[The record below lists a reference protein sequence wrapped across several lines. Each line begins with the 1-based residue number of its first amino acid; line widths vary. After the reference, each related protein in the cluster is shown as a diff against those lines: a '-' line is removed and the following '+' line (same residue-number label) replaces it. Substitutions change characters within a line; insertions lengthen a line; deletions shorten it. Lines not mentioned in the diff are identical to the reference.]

1 MYMCGRLRTA
11 SRPSRTLMLSAE
23 YSPPA
28 DAPLAGPRG
37 SAVRFSRAVSNHPP
51 RNSGGLGR
59 RWNGRV
65 DAARVGLEVSREIAQ
80 RQGEWMPARA
90 WNQGYFTV
98 TRTDRS
104 APAGPR

>member
-23 YSPPA
+23 YSPA
-28 DAPLAGPRG
+28 AGAPLAGPRD

-59 RWNGRV
+59 AGEKRE

-80 RQGEWMPARA
+80 RQGDRPPATAR
-90 WNQGYFTV
+90 NFNIFTV
-98 TRTDRS
+98 TCTARS
-104 APAGPR
+104 GP